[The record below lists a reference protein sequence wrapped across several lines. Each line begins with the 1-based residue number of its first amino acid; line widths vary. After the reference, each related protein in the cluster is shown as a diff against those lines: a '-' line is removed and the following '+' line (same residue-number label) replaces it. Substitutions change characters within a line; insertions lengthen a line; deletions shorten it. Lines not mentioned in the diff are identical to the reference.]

1 MPLADPPA
9 TPRDLE
15 KGEQVLLG
23 ATRIWFARRGRSA
36 EAAETAAFQAVER
49 FFGFHGLSACAQ
61 SHHGLMRAGVVAGVR
76 PLRVNGVARQG
87 LTEDEAAIVHAVGC
101 GQAGRSAQAAA
112 ILAGWLPPAAI
123 RLTMPALLALADS
136 LAAQGVET
144 PVRPWRVDAAPRLCP
159 CCAARRARLPIGR
172 TLH

>member
-23 ATRIWFARRGRSA
+23 ATRIWFARRDRSA
-36 EAAETAAFQAVER
+36 EAAETAAFRAVER

-76 PLRVNGVARQG
+76 PLRVNGVA
-87 LTEDEAAIVHAVGC
+87 
-101 GQAGRSAQAAA
+101 
-112 ILAGWLPPAAI
+112 
-123 RLTMPALLALADS
+123 
-136 LAAQGVET
+136 
-144 PVRPWRVDAAPRLCP
+144 
-159 CCAARRARLPIGR
+159 
-172 TLH
+172 